1 MRISDISAWAECE
14 TRALHSPPM
23 TAGRQNIASH
33 VGTMAHAKLA
43 GVALELPGRLAFD
56 TLTPSMHHANV
67 QSDAIA
73 HEARRLLL
81 ERQWAILGQ
90 EEALRRDELTGHLD
104 IRAWHSDFG
113 EAVIDLKTGMIG
125 AAWLQVGGYLMLLD
139 EDTAVRW
146 GGVLH
151 VPRVKVSK
159 DVTGTL
165 ELRDAYQLAVA
176 WSISSHRILD
186 VMNGAK
192 PTYSPGMHCGRCRV
206 PDCPVRI
213 GDKP

>member
-1 MRISDISAWAECE
+1 
-14 TRALHSPPM
+14 
-23 TAGRQNIASH
+23 
-33 VGTMAHAKLA
+33 MA
-43 GVALELPGRLAFD
+43 
-56 TLTPSMHHANV
+56 
-67 QSDAIA
+67 
-73 HEARRLLL
+73 
-81 ERQWAILGQ
+81 Q

-104 IRAWHSDFG
+104 IRAWHSTHG
-113 EAVIDLKTGMIG
+113 EAVIDLKTGMVG

-176 WSISSHRILD
+176 WNISSHRVLD
-186 VMNGAK
+186 VMNGAN

-213 GDKP
+213 GDKS